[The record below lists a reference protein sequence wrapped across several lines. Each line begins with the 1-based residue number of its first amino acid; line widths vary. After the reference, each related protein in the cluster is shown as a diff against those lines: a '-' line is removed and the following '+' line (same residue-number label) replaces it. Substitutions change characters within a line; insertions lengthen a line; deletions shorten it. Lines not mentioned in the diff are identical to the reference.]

1 MRAEPRSGRCVA
13 GWRLQRQIG
22 QGTQSTVFLAE
33 PVAGG
38 PAVVLKLVNLAGAD
52 ERARQAFLAGADTAR
67 RLVHPGIVAVLGAGV
82 EDALGWLAMEAVRG
96 TSLCRYTHP
105 ARLLP
110 EPLVLHVAEVVAGAL
125 EHAHRQGVVHRDV
138 KPANILAHWLS
149 DTIKLADFG
158 LARAADADQTAT
170 GVVPGSPAFMAPE
183 QLAGSVPTPASDFY
197 ALGVTLFQLLTGR
210 LPHEAETLG
219 ELLRRVSSQ
228 PAPDLR
234 TWRPD
239 LPAPLA
245 GLVAD
250 LLAIDPACRPGG
262 PALRQALQLALY
274 PAQGAGSGAKSR

>member
-1 MRAEPRSGRCVA
+1 MA
-13 GWRLQRQIG
+13 GWHLRRQIG
-22 QGTQSTVFLAE
+22 QGTQSMVFLAE

-38 PAVVLKLVNLAGAD
+38 PAVALKLVSLDSAD

-67 RLVHPGIVAVLGAGV
+67 RLVHPCIVAVLGAGI
-82 EDALGWLAMEAVRG
+82 EGALGWLAMEAVPG
-96 TSLCRYTHP
+96 ISLDRYTQP

-110 EPLVLHVAEVVAGAL
+110 EPLVLRVAQAVAGAL

-138 KPANILAHWLS
+138 KPANILVHWPS

-170 GVVPGSPAFMAPE
+170 GVVPGSPGFMAPE

-197 ALGVTLFQLLTGR
+197 ALGVTLFQLLAGR

-219 ELLRRVSSQ
+219 ELLQRVSSQ

-234 TWRPD
+234 TLRPD

-245 GLVAD
+245 LLVSR
-250 LLAIDPACRPGG
+250 LLTIDPACRPGG
-262 PALRQALQLALY
+262 GVALRQALHH
-274 PAQGAGSGAKSR
+274 AQCADSGAKSR